1 MTKQFAFE
9 QTVLSPFLRL
19 RSFSILVAA
28 GSLFLSSLLLLLKWP
43 LRSVEPVLMGLSRLS
58 FHSVAPFFSFCRA
71 FLMLLSKLFA
81 PVETPF
87 FLSVKN
93 RLLKVCKKFGRVV
106 FIHYFRWRKDK

>member
-28 GSLFLSSLLLLLKWP
+28 GSLFLSSLLLLAETAFKF
-43 LRSVEPVLMGLSRLS
+43 SRTCS
-58 FHSVAPFFSFCRA
+58 YGSVAPSFSFCRA

>member
-1 MTKQFAFE
+1 M
-9 QTVLSPFLRL
+9 SPFLRL

-28 GSLFLSSLLLLLKWP
+28 GSLFLSSLLLLAETGFKF
-43 LRSVEPVLMGLSRLS
+43 SRTCS
-58 FHSVAPFFSFCRA
+58 YGSVAPFFSFCRA
-71 FLMLLSKLFA
+71 VLMLLSKLFA

>member
-1 MTKQFAFE
+1 MKSSFCIDLQRFMLIPTKFPLTPLSFVAFAFAE
-9 QTVLSPFLRL
+9 TAFKVSGTC
-19 RSFSILVAA
+19 SY
-28 GSLFLSSLLLLLKWP
+28 G
-43 LRSVEPVLMGLSRLS
+43 
-58 FHSVAPFFSFCRA
+58 SVAPFFSFCRA
-71 FLMLLSKLFA
+71 VLMLLSKLFA

>member
-1 MTKQFAFE
+1 MAAHNELGKWGEETATQ
-9 QTVLSPFLRL
+9 LLRDK
-19 RSFSILVAA
+19 
-28 GSLFLSSLLLLLKWP
+28 G
-43 LRSVEPVLMGLSRLS
+43 
-58 FHSVAPFFSFCRA
+58 SVAPFFSFCRA

>member
-9 QTVLSPFLRL
+9 RTVLSPFLRL
-19 RSFSILVAA
+19 RCFSILVAA
-28 GSLFLSSLLLLLKWP
+28 GSLFLSSLLLKRP
-43 LRSVEPVLMGLSRLS
+43 LSSVEPVLMGLSRRS

-71 FLMLLSKLFA
+71 VLMLLSKLFA